1 MDSNYE
7 AIRTVITGIPV
18 HPEEFSSMTTEKILA
33 ALSNVEEPDLGKDLV
48 TLNMIKDIV
57 IDGNNV
63 SFTLVLTTPAC
74 PMKDMMQTA
83 CINAIRLLVNKDA
96 VVKVNFT
103 SNTTSKRTDNKAL
116 LPGVKNIIAVV
127 SGKGGVGK
135 STVAANLALALS
147 QGGAKVGLMDADIYG
162 PSVPIMFGVRGERP
176 LMIDAGREKPMIA
189 PLERFGLKLISIGFL
204 VDEKNAV
211 VWRGPMASSAIRQF
225 VTDVYWD
232 ELDYLVVD
240 MPPGTGDIH
249 LTLMQTVPVT
259 GAVIVTTPQDVALA
273 DAKKGIAM
281 FGQAQLNVPVIGL
294 VENMSYFTPAELPE
308 NKYYIFGKD
317 GGKRLADEYDI
328 PFLGQIPLVQSIR
341 EGGDSGVPVMM
352 SDDVVSKKAFQNFAA
367 HVVRSVAMRNANM
380 SAEKIAETV

>member
-1 MDSNYE
+1 M
-7 AIRTVITGIPV
+7 T
-18 HPEEFSSMTTEKILA
+18 EEQILA
-33 ALSNVEEPDLGKDLV
+33 ALSNVQEPDLGKDLV
-48 TLNMIKDIV
+48 TLNMVKDIV
-57 IDGNNV
+57 INGNNV
-63 SFTLVLTTPAC
+63 SFTVVLTTPAC
-74 PMKDMMQTA
+74 PLKDMIRNA
-83 CINAIRLLVNKDA
+83 CINAVQLLVDKQA
-96 VVKVNFT
+96 VVQVNFT
-103 SNTTSKRTDNKAL
+103 SNTSTKRADSRSV

-162 PSVPIMFGVRGERP
+162 PSVPIMFGVRGSRP
-176 LMIDAGREKPMIA
+176 MMKQVGEKGVIV
-189 PLERFGLKLISIGFL
+189 PLERYGLYLMSIGLL

-225 VTDVYWD
+225 VTDVDWG
-232 ELDYLVVD
+232 ELDYLIID

-259 GAVIVTTPQDVALA
+259 GVVVVTTPQDVALA

-281 FGQAQLNVPVIGL
+281 FGQAQIKVPIIGL
-294 VENMSYFTPAELPE
+294 VENMSYFTPAELPDH
-308 NKYYIFGKD
+308 KYYIFGKE

-341 EGGDSGVPVMM
+341 EGGDTGVPVMVG
-352 SDDVVSKKAFQNFAA
+352 DDVITQKAFEEFAGA
-367 HVVRSVAMRNANM
+367 AARSIAMRNANLEATRVVEVV
-380 SAEKIAETV
+380 S

>member
-1 MDSNYE
+1 
-7 AIRTVITGIPV
+7 
-18 HPEEFSSMTTEKILA
+18 MTKEKVME
-33 ALSNVEEPDLGKDLV
+33 ALSNVQEPDLGKDLV
-48 TLNMIKDIV
+48 TLNMIQDLE

-63 SFTLVLTTPAC
+63 SFTIVLTTPAC
-74 PMKDMMQTA
+74 PMKEMMQNA
-83 CINAIRLLVNKDA
+83 CINAIKLLVNKDA
-96 VVKVNFT
+96 LVKVNFT
-103 SNTTSKRTDNKAL
+103 SNTTTKRTDPGTV
-116 LPGVKNIIAVV
+116 LPKVKNIIAVV

-135 STVAANLALALS
+135 STVAANLALALA

-176 LMIDAGREKPMIA
+176 MMIEVGEEKAKIA
-189 PLERFGLKLISIGFL
+189 PLERYGLKLISIGLL

-281 FGQAQLNVPVIGL
+281 FGQAQMNVPIIGL

-317 GGKRLADEYDI
+317 GGKHLADEYDI

-341 EGGDSGVPVMM
+341 EGGDQGVPVMM
-352 SDDVVSKKAFQNFAA
+352 SDDAVTKKAFEGFAA
-367 HVVRSVAMRNANM
+367 QVVRSISMRNANI